1 MQCPTRSHAASTSPW
16 GVVLAALMLLS
27 GSFGAQERSPSA
39 SLDASGL
46 VGSHADSRA
55 PAPMARSDIIG
66 VLSRWNPRLDPLDSA
81 RVTDAILRCSAQW
94 DLDRETV
101 LAVLLVESHARPSA
115 LSRKGAVGLMQVMP
129 HMFEQLELPG
139 NVAHIETNVEAGCIL
154 LADNIRRLG
163 EADGISTYFWGS
175 WIRGDGYLRRVLRV
189 RDDLMREREPESARR
204 LG

>member
-1 MQCPTRSHAASTSPW
+1 MQRPTQSLTASRSPW
-16 GVVLAALMLLS
+16 GVVLAALVLLS
-27 GSFGAQERSPSA
+27 AHFEGGERTPA
-39 SLDASGL
+39 ADALGVAVSC
-46 VGSHADSRA
+46 ADSGAAAR
-55 PAPMARSDIIG
+55 MARGDIIG
-66 VLSRWNPRLDPLDSA
+66 VLSRWNPTLDPVDSA
-81 RVTDAILRCSAQW
+81 RVTDAILRCSAEW

-115 LSRKGAVGLMQVMP
+115 LSRKGAIGLMQVMP

-139 NVAHIETNVEAGCIL
+139 NVAHIETNVEAGCML

-175 WIRGDGYLRRVLRV
+175 WIRGDGYLRRVMQV
-189 RDDLMREREPESARR
+189 RDDLMRERKPEGAGR